1 MKWVWAE
8 YEKFSESWTGV
19 AGDGL
24 EPTGSVGDCEVL
36 EGRGVWEGSF
46 ALVPRPVVD
55 LARLN
60 KFMSGV

>member
-1 MKWVWAE
+1 M
-8 YEKFSESWTGV
+8 